1 MATKKA
7 KAADA
12 GATESPHAA
21 VKIEMLR
28 LSDLFP
34 SPTNPRK
41 TFPETELREL
51 AESIKANGLINPIT
65 VRAVPAVPGQYEVI
79 SGGRRYRASIMAG
92 LLEIPCIIRELS
104 DAQVIDMQIE
114 ENLHRQDVPALE
126 EAEAFESLITAGKLT
141 VTELAGRLNKSAA
154 YVYRRLKLNNLDEKY
169 RPFLSSGELA
179 PATAE
184 VIASYPQQVQVSMF
198 KKVTYT
204 DGAKTTFVETR
215 SMRDKFKWEACTD
228 LNKAIWPLWRN
239 DIQPGLPACNACEKN
254 TAVATLLFPDGE
266 AEPKCTD
273 KACWKVKESVW
284 KALALKEWQAD
295 CDKRGVQPMFA
306 DLRYYEMND
315 KKAAVQILEY
325 EPEVISRYDYE
336 VVEEGVPGAIEV
348 MFMGGEQWDAEE
360 RARNFKRGWIVI
372 KEKRG
377 SVGNGNRD
385 WEMERIDAM
394 EITEEEKQVMRE
406 ALIEKRRKLKED
418 AAKFTQ
424 QKKWKRAILE
434 AVNTKTS
441 GAGAGHEVLIQVMRL
456 FVRNKLT
463 GYGMRSSWLDVF
475 PDEAKAWK
483 SISFAIRVNGQ
494 GEGQEPNPKWTKGC
508 EDAWSKVMAKHKQ
521 KGDYMA
527 MHEMAWSEWI
537 HGEEIAAWLD
547 GILIGAD
554 SERIIRLFI
563 YMVLEGAAEAAERTY
578 HNKDAIALEFFTG
591 LASAAG
597 INFEALKPELNL
609 DDEENDEYED
619 DEYEDDEEEYEEDD
633 TVLEDEESES

>member
-1 MATKKA
+1 MATTKKA
-7 KAADA
+7 KAAEP
-12 GATESPHAA
+12 GATESPHSAA
-21 VKIEMLR
+21 VQIEMLR
-28 LSDLFP
+28 LSNLFP

-41 TFPETELREL
+41 TFPEAELSEL
-51 AESIKANGLINPIT
+51 ANSIATNGLINPIT

-92 LLEIPCIIRELS
+92 LLEIPCIVRELN

-141 VTELAGRLNKSAA
+141 VAELAGRLNKSAA

-184 VIASYPQQVQVSMF
+184 VIASYPKEVQVSMF

-204 DGAKTTFVETR
+204 DGTKTTFVETR

-228 LNKAIWPLWRN
+228 LNKAIWPLWRT
-239 DIQPGLPACNACEKN
+239 DIQPGLPACNSCEKN
-254 TAVATLLFPDGE
+254 TSVATLLFPDG
-266 AEPKCTD
+266 AVEPKCTD

-315 KKAAVQILEY
+315 KKTAAKILEY
-325 EPEVISRYDYE
+325 EPEVIGRYDYE
-336 VVEEGVPGAIEV
+336 VVEEGSPGSIEV
-348 MFMGGEQWDAEE
+348 MFVGGEQWDEKD
-360 RARNFKRGWIVI
+360 RSLNFKRGWII
-372 KEKRG
+372 MKEKRG
-377 SVGNGNRD
+377 SVGGKD
-385 WEMERIDAM
+385 WDMERIDAM
-394 EITEEEKQVMRE
+394 EIPEEEKQVMRE
-406 ALIEKRRKLKED
+406 ALIEKRRKSKED
-418 AAKFTQ
+418 AARFTQ
-424 QKKWKRAILE
+424 SKKWKLAILG
-434 AVNTKTS
+434 AVNTQTS
-441 GAGAGHEVLIQVMRL
+441 SAGAGHDVLIQIMRL
-456 FVRNKLT
+456 FVRNKMT
-463 GYGMRSSWLDVF
+463 GYGMRSSWLDIF
-475 PDEAKAWK
+475 PDEAKEWK
-483 SISFAIRVNGQ
+483 PTSFAIRVNGQ
-494 GEGQEPNPKWTKGC
+494 GEGQEPNPKWTSGC
-508 EDAWSKVMAKHKQ
+508 EDAWSKVLARHKQ
-521 KGDYMA
+521 KSDYMA

-537 HGEEIAAWLD
+537 NGEETKEWLD
-547 GILIGAD
+547 AILIGAD
-554 SERIIRLFI
+554 NERIIRLFT
-563 YMVLEGAAEAAERTY
+563 YMVLEGAADAADRTY

-609 DDEENDEYED
+609 DDDEN
-619 DEYEDDEEEYEEDD
+619 EEYEEDEEYD
-633 TVLEDEESES
+633 DDDDDLVLDDEESES